1 MAKKSKKIK
10 LSKKHKKY
18 NKYSSSE
25 STSDKLSNYSLD
37 SDDDISTESLE
48 HDLSEDNEI
57 RYNNETEKVLTE
69 FIIDMSLE
77 IITLFKKIIK
87 KIAKKKRKN

>member
-10 LSKKHKKY
+10 LTKTKKKY
-18 NKYSSSE
+18 NKCSSSE
-25 STSDKLSNYSLD
+25 LTNDELSNYSLD
-37 SDDDISTESLE
+37 SDNISTESFE
-48 HDLSEDNEI
+48 YDLSEDSEI
-57 RYNNETEKVLTE
+57 QYNNETEKVLTE